1 MGGLLLSTVIQH
13 KPFDIYIIPIDYTVG
28 NIYIYIQ
35 LYIYIYTAIYIY
47 IYDYMYIIILKK
59 YSITVSNRHGPRS
72 ATYKH
77 RSRINTLMQYGP
89 KSTYIYDTHV
99 GLSPLTLWCEQLF

>member
-1 MGGLLLSTVIQH
+1 MAGLLLSTVIQN

-28 NIYIYIQ
+28 PMNIYIYIYIQ
-35 LYIYIYTAIYIY
+35 LHIYNYIKRNIY
-47 IYDYMYIIILKK
+47 
-59 YSITVSNRHGPRS
+59 SNRHGPRS

-77 RSRINTLMQYGP
+77 ASTINTLIQYGP

-99 GLSPLTLWCEQLF
+99 DHDPLTLWCEQLF